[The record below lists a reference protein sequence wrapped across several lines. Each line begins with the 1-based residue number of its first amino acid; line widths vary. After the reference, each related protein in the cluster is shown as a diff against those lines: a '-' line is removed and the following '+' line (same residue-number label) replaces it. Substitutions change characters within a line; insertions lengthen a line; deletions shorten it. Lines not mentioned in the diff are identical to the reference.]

1 MSQQDELDDVLSILA
16 QVLASMPFVVGA
28 IQELRS
34 GANRP
39 REPLQTQRVKLQH
52 AIRRPNELL

>member
-1 MSQQDELDDVLSILA
+1 MSQRDACDDVLSTFA

-39 REPLQTQRVKLQH
+39 RESLQTQRVKLQQ